1 MEKYGTVVVFED
13 LYGNKWDLVMTAPA
27 LGAARPAPG
36 GHECRHGPRRS
47 RTRGASFR
55 SSPARAGGP
64 RARIRHAPTFS
75 PRDGRLGIPDLSGK
89 LATYIADNVPPGAE
103 VALVGFSM
111 GALVSRHYLQ
121 ALGGARRVRV
131 FFSIAGPHAGT
142 LNAYLYPGQGTRQM
156 RPGSAFLQDL
166 RAGRASLNGMPIH
179 TYRTPMDLMV
189 TPSTSSRIPG
199 APEVVIWSPFHSMLP
214 SNARVVDHIASELAR
229 LAPAAASPARAG

>member
-1 MEKYGTVVVFED
+1 MNVVMVHGFADTGRLFRVLSRE
-13 LYGNKWDLVMTAPA
+13 LE
-27 LGAARPAPG
+27 AR
-36 GHECRHGPRRS
+36 GHAC
-47 RTRGASFR
+47 
-55 SSPARAGGP
+55 
-64 RARIRHAPTFS
+64 HAPTFS

-89 LATYIADNVPPGAE
+89 LASYIADHVPPGAQ

-142 LNAYLYPGQGTRQM
+142 LNAYLYPGEGTRQM

-166 RAGRASLNGMPIH
+166 RAGRESLNGMPVY

-189 TPSTSSRIPG
+189 TPSRSSRIPD
-199 APEVVIWSPFHSMLP
+199 APELVVWSPFHSMLP
-214 SNARVVDHIASELAR
+214 SNARVVDHIASALAK
-229 LAPAAASPARAG
+229 LEPAAASPVHPG